1 MPKKNVIIV
10 FLFFLNGFLF
20 HINAQSIDEQKL
32 SDSPNDTTSNKTSL
46 AFPASYDKAL
56 QKWKTVTDVNDWIK
70 NNFSYDMER
79 AKKLAENG
87 SERGKINIYSPS
99 EFYQIKKG
107 ICVDLSRFT
116 VETINKIDTS
126 KNAQYLMIEFE
137 PITID
142 GKIIRKHWISIYED
156 NQGFYLLGDSKRP
169 GDIAGPFEK
178 VDDFIIEYEKYRERK
193 IISWKVLLNYKKVK
207 EKKTYSQK
215 KN

>member
-1 MPKKNVIIV
+1 MNKT
-10 FLFFLNGFLF
+10 LFFLSFLF
-20 HINAQSIDEQKL
+20 TISSSFSQIKNLKKL
-32 SDSPNDTTSNKTSL
+32 SDSPNDTISNNNIAYPTSYN
-46 AFPASYDKAL
+46 KAL
-56 QKWKTVTDVNDWIK
+56 QQWETVIQVNDWIK

-87 SERGKINIYSPS
+87 SDRGKVNIYLPA

-116 VETINKIDTS
+116 VETINKIDAS

-156 NQGFYLLGDSKRP
+156 IKGYYLLGDSKRP
-169 GDIAGPFEK
+169 GYIAGPFKK
-178 VDDFIIEYEKYRERK
+178 VDDFIIEYQKYRERK
-193 IISWKVLLNYKKVK
+193 IVTWKVLLNYKKMK
-207 EKKTYSQK
+207 KKKTLAQK
-215 KN
+215 KKA

>member
-1 MPKKNVIIV
+1 MKKILFILS
-10 FLFFLNGFLF
+10 FLFTISSSFAQKKTAERLF
-20 HINAQSIDEQKL
+20 
-32 SDSPNDTTSNKTSL
+32 DSPNDTISNNNISH
-46 AFPASYDKAL
+46 PASYNIAL
-56 QKWKTVTDVNDWIK
+56 QKWETVTEVNDWIK

-87 SERGKINIYSPS
+87 SERGKVNIYLPD

-116 VETINKIDTS
+116 VETINKIDSS

-156 NQGFYLLGDSKRP
+156 IQGYYVLGDSKRL
-169 GDIAGPFEK
+169 GHIAGPFEK

-193 IISWKVLLNYKKVK
+193 IVSWKVLLNYKKVK
-207 EKKTYSQK
+207 KKKTYKQK